1 MEDRI
6 KAKLKYLCE
15 MQEKY
20 NKLNHITKWTYGWR
34 ENAIIEQI
42 EALENILNDT
52 PNNEWDEC
60 YEEDLKEA
68 NIK

>member
-6 KAKLKYLCE
+6 KAKLNYLYE

-20 NKLNHITKWTYGWR
+20 NKLNHITRWEYKWR
-34 ENAIIEQI
+34 ENAINEQI

-60 YEEDLKEA
+60 YKEDSKEA
-68 NIK
+68 NIE